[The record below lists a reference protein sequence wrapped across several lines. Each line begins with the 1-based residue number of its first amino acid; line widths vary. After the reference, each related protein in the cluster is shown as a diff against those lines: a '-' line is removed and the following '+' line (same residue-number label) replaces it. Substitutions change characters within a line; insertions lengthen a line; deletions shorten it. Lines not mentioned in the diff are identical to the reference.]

1 MAGGTWR
8 IQNKV
13 RPGVYI
19 NVKGDGK
26 PVLTTPL
33 GRLLMFQN
41 KPLGWGKK
49 GIIELTATSDFTAL
63 TGHKNTDKVLAPVYE
78 ALKDAETV
86 LLLNDFDGGVKS
98 TATKSGVYTV
108 NAKYEG

>member
-41 KPLGWGKK
+41 KPLGWGKN
-49 GIIELTATSDFTAL
+49 GIIELKATSDFTAL
-63 TGHKNTDKVLAPVYE
+63 TGHNSTDEVFLSPYPTKESSLPHNKTLFFSLE
-78 ALKDAETV
+78 KLKIYIQRIQ
-86 LLLNDFDGGVKS
+86 N
-98 TATKSGVYTV
+98 
-108 NAKYEG
+108 

>member
-13 RPGVYI
+13 RPGAYI

-26 PVLTTPL
+26 PVLTTSL

-41 KPLGWGKK
+41 KPLGWVRK
-49 GIIELTATSDFTAL
+49 AS
-63 TGHKNTDKVLAPVYE
+63 
-78 ALKDAETV
+78 
-86 LLLNDFDGGVKS
+86 LN
-98 TATKSGVYTV
+98 
-108 NAKYEG
+108 